1 MQYTLK
7 SILLQ
12 QPKGVCSLITLTPCC
27 VAVAA
32 ITAVPLGT
40 ARCSD
45 ARAMAGA
52 PRQRVMLLLFAAA
65 TATVHGAAPRRA
77 PTASLVRRRPQR
89 PPQHK
94 LWLRGGARDDDD
106 DDEDDDDEKEP
117 GAVAA
122 LLGDLPPCLR
132 AHVVGVAATTAI
144 ALSGVV
150 DPNTA
155 LALDT
160 PRTIGKLQLWRP
172 ITSACFLGPPS
183 MGSATSLYLLV
194 KYGRELET
202 AVGTT
207 PFAKFLILQT
217 VMLALFG
224 GALGVP
230 FVGNALITAV
240 IYACSRLEP
249 FGNIQFQFG
258 ITLKYWMLPF
268 GLMAV
273 EMLQQQGSVAAV
285 VPHILG
291 VLCAHF
297 HHFFAVVWPRIML
310 EENGGDAPGPRSKA
324 SPLAQTRAGR
334 KLGSG

>member
-1 MQYTLK
+1 M
-7 SILLQ
+7 
-12 QPKGVCSLITLTPCC
+12 
-27 VAVAA
+27 
-32 ITAVPLGT
+32 
-40 ARCSD
+40 
-45 ARAMAGA
+45 A
-52 PRQRVMLLLFAAA
+52 PRRVNLLLFAAA
-65 TATVHGAAPRRA
+65 TAAVTGATTPRRA

-297 HHFFAVVWPRIML
+297 RTA
-310 EENGGDAPGPRSKA
+310 AA
-324 SPLAQTRAGR
+324 SPSSGRASCSRRTAATRRGRGRGSTSSACKAAGADAR
-334 KLGSG
+334 GAEAGERWHSGRDGRRGTGSASGVKSSARLLPCRSHAASRHASGL

>member
-1 MQYTLK
+1 
-7 SILLQ
+7 
-12 QPKGVCSLITLTPCC
+12 
-27 VAVAA
+27 
-32 ITAVPLGT
+32 
-40 ARCSD
+40 
-45 ARAMAGA
+45 
-52 PRQRVMLLLFAAA
+52 MLLLFAAA
-65 TATVHGAAPRRA
+65 IAAVLGASPRRA

>member
-1 MQYTLK
+1 MA
-7 SILLQ
+7 
-12 QPKGVCSLITLTPCC
+12 QPLVQ
-27 VAVAA
+27 
-32 ITAVPLGT
+32 
-40 ARCSD
+40 R
-45 ARAMAGA
+45 RAMA
-52 PRQRVMLLLFAAA
+52 PRRGNLLLFAAA
-65 TATVHGAAPRRA
+65 TAAVHGAAPRRA

>member
-1 MQYTLK
+1 M
-7 SILLQ
+7 
-12 QPKGVCSLITLTPCC
+12 
-27 VAVAA
+27 
-32 ITAVPLGT
+32 
-40 ARCSD
+40 
-45 ARAMAGA
+45 
-52 PRQRVMLLLFAAA
+52 
-65 TATVHGAAPRRA
+65 
-77 PTASLVRRRPQR
+77 
-89 PPQHK
+89 
-94 LWLRGGARDDDD
+94 
-106 DDEDDDDEKEP
+106 
-117 GAVAA
+117 AA

-132 AHVVGVAATTAI
+132 AHVVGVAATMAI